1 MRSVSVA
8 TGTRRP
14 VRAPEPHSLP
24 RVTRAS
30 WRRLPCALQEAPPS
44 RRAEDEPAVT
54 RTWPLVWSR
63 RGYIRAPP
71 SAPAHARGWWWLAP
85 TVGFQ
90 KPKDMLGQCGTMSD
104 ARGSSSGRRRR
115 PLSNVSATGTTSAP
129 GACLRSRLRRGDAP
143 TLPPNLPRYI
153 VAKATGLGRS
163 VANGRRMQFETRLFR
178 SGSVVRF
185 GVLRPGP
192 SAHVGE
198 GKPPPR
204 KFHVGWAYGLLIVAG
219 FCTWGG
225 MLLLLCCNFCLPSRA
240 PCWLGSAAG
249 GSRRL

>member
-1 MRSVSVA
+1 MRSASVA
-8 TGTRRP
+8 TGIRRP
-14 VRAPEPHSLP
+14 VRAPEPPSLP

-30 WRRLPCALQEAPPS
+30 WRRLPCALQETPPS
-44 RRAEDEPAVT
+44 RRADDEPAVT
-54 RTWPLVWSR
+54 RVRPLVWSR
-63 RGYIRAPP
+63 CGCIPAPP
-71 SAPAHARGWWWLAP
+71 SAPAGRRHARGWWWL
-85 TVGFQ
+85 TSTGGFQ

-104 ARGSSSGRRRR
+104 ARGSSPGRRRR

-129 GACLRSRLRRGDAP
+129 GTCLRSRLRRGDAP
-143 TLPPNLPRYI
+143 TLPPNLTRYI
-153 VAKATGLGRS
+153 VAKATGLGSS

-178 SGSVVRF
+178 SGPVVRF

-204 KFHVGWAYGLLIVAG
+204 KFPAEWAYGLLLVAG

-225 MLLLLCCNFCLPSRA
+225 MLLLL
-240 PCWLGSAAG
+240 W
-249 GSRRL
+249 

>member
-1 MRSVSVA
+1 MVGTHSGLPEAEGHARPMRHHV
-8 TGTRRP
+8 RRP
-14 VRAPEPHSLP
+14 QKQFRTTETAPVQCERDGDYFGAWCLFAVAITQGRCPHPTSQP
-24 RVTRAS
+24 
-30 WRRLPCALQEAPPS
+30 
-44 RRAEDEPAVT
+44 
-54 RTWPLVWSR
+54 
-63 RGYIRAPP
+63 
-71 SAPAHARGWWWLAP
+71 P
-85 TVGFQ
+85 TVY
-90 KPKDMLGQCGTMSD
+90 
-104 ARGSSSGRRRR
+104 
-115 PLSNVSATGTTSAP
+115 
-129 GACLRSRLRRGDAP
+129 SRD
-143 TLPPNLPRYI
+143 
-153 VAKATGLGRS
+153 ATGLGRS

-240 PCWLGSAAG
+240 PCWLGSAG
-249 GSRRL
+249 GGIAAVITATQNCSKVRTTTRTGDPLLPPAPLC